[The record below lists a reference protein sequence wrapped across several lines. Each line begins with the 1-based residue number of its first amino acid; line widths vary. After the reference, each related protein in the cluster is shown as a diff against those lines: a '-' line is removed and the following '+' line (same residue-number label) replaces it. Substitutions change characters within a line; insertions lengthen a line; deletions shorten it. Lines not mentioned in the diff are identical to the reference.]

1 MLGIVGT
8 VLPVFLV
15 IVLGYL
21 LYRFHFVDDG
31 IASTLEHVCYYV
43 LFPALIV
50 RTVALADFSSISVG
64 GLIVGF
70 WGALAVAAAL
80 LVLLR
85 PWLKRAF
92 GLDDP
97 GFTSLFQGSM
107 RWHGFMALAMATAL
121 FGTEA
126 VPIVAVGLAALVPP
140 LNMISVWVLVTW
152 GERPEVA
159 PESTLRLIA
168 KNPFIIACL
177 VGAVLNATGIGM
189 PEPVSSAMKL
199 LGDAA
204 LGATLLA
211 TGAGLR
217 PIAPT
222 GEKGAIVFC
231 SLYRLLLMPAIFF
244 VALTLA
250 GVTGHVRTVAVLCG
264 AVPTAA
270 SAYVLAR
277 KLGGNAPLMASIVT
291 AQTLAAAVTLP
302 VVIYLLT
309 LAE

>member
-1 MLGIVGT
+1 MLGIIGT
-8 VLPVFLV
+8 VVPVFLV
-15 IVLGYL
+15 IVLGHL
-21 LYRFHFVDDG
+21 LTRFRFVDDG
-31 IASTLEHVCYYV
+31 VASGLEHVCYYV

-50 RTVALADFSSISVG
+50 RTVALADFSTISVT
-64 GLIVGF
+64 GLIAGF

-80 LVLLR
+80 LILLR
-85 PWLKRAF
+85 PLIKRAF

-140 LNMISVWVLVTW
+140 LNVISVWVLIKW
-152 GERPEVA
+152 GDRPEA
-159 PESTLRLIA
+159 STESIGRQIA
-168 KNPFIIACL
+168 KNPFILACAL
-177 VGAVLNATGIGM
+177 GAALNVTGIGM
-189 PEPVSSAMKL
+189 PEPVSAAMKL

-204 LGATLLA
+204 LGVTLLA

-217 PIAPT
+217 PIT
-222 GEKGAIVFC
+222 TNGETGAIVFC
-231 SLYRLLLMPAIFF
+231 AAYRLLLMPVIFF
-244 VALTLA
+244 AALTLA

-277 KLGGNAPLMASIVT
+277 KLGGNAPLMAGMIT

-309 LAE
+309 GLE